1 MKVKAAQG
9 VCVPKERAPRQY
21 ITEKQGVVDVPDTP
35 YYQLRVRDGD
45 LLRVDDAVTAVAL
58 VSVAPAAAIADE
70 SADPQPLL
78 ESEPLADASPVA
90 DQDQDQHVTGDAHGQ
105 PEHQF

>member
-9 VCVPKERAPRQY
+9 VRVPKERAPRQY
-21 ITEKQGVVDVPDTP
+21 ITEEQGVVDVPDTP

-45 LLRVDDAVTAVAL
+45 LLRVADAVTAVAP
-58 VSVAPAAAIADE
+58 VSVAPAAITHE

-78 ESEPLADASPVA
+78 VSEPLADAPPVA
-90 DQDQDQHVTGDAHGQ
+90 DQEQDQHVTGDAHGQ
-105 PEHQF
+105 PEHQL